1 MVTLTLG
8 TKEFFPIKITDALD
22 GITTLNGLGLAF
34 DLFKNDEAENAIV
47 THVCCT
53 NQGMIALPLI
63 DNTTVGISEG
73 YYIVFLKFTLSPKIP
88 RLGPFKLRVDD

>member
-34 DLFKNDEAENAIV
+34 DLYKDDEAETAIV
-47 THVCCT
+47 TNVGCT

-63 DNTTVGISEG
+63 DTTTVGFAEG
-73 YYIVFLKFTLSPKIP
+73 DYNVFLKFTLSPEIP